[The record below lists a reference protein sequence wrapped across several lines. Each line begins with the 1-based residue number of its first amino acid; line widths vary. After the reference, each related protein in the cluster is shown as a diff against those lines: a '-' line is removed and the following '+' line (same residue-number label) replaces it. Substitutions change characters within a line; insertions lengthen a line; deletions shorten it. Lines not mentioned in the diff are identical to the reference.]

1 MMEPAPT
8 SMGVHDFMHELDLR
22 LRVDSHADP
31 TVALQIGFDGPVD
44 VGVLAVLVD
53 VIGGIVVLHQEPPC
67 GISTTEMTMHGLH
80 RLRGPG
86 LVVGTARLVSIST
99 NRGCVEVDLAMEGQ
113 TGGSAASTVVF
124 KRWPGVEIP
133 VPEEMSFGNASVPI
147 AQRLWE
153 RARIERH
160 EHDGVAEVALRHELT
175 NHVAALQGGVTA
187 ALLEAAAM
195 TRFDAGT
202 ELQSMA
208 ITYLA
213 QGRVGPFRATA
224 RRTGPDADVVV
235 ATVIDL
241 GHGDR
246 PVAHAVFGTTT
257 PTREGRP

>member
-1 MMEPAPT
+1 MIEPAPT
-8 SMGVHDFMHELDLR
+8 SMGVHDFMQELDLR
-22 LRVDSHADP
+22 LRVDGRGDP

-53 VIGGIVVLHQEPPC
+53 VIGGIVVLRHEQPS

-86 LVVGTARLVSIST
+86 LVVGTARLVSISA
-99 NRGCVEVDLAMEGQ
+99 NRGCVQVDLAVEGA
-113 TGGSAASTVVF
+113 TGGRTVSTVVF

-133 VPEEMSFGNASVPI
+133 VPEEMSVGNASVPI
-147 AQRLWE
+147 PQRLWE
-153 RARIERH
+153 RARIERRDD
-160 EHDGVAEVALRHELT
+160 DGVAEVALRHELT

-195 TRFDAGT
+195 TRFDEGT

-208 ITYLA
+208 LTYLA

-224 RRTGPDADVVV
+224 HRTGSDADVVV
-235 ATVIDL
+235 ATVVD
-241 GHGDR
+241 HGNADR
-246 PVAHAVFGTTT
+246 SVAHAVFGTTT
-257 PTREGRP
+257 PSREVPP